1 MDAKRGHKF
10 ITKEIEKALP
20 KLYSQEDVSDPIVV
34 AKWFSPYS
42 NWRWFAIEWDGEDR
56 FFGLVQ
62 GLDTELGYFSKKELE
77 ELTFGAGRFE
87 VPAVE
92 RDLSWQPKKLSEV
105 RESLEKYNFA

>member
-20 KLYSQEDVSDPIVV
+20 KLYSQENVSDPIVV

-42 NWRWFAIEWDGEDR
+42 NWRWFAIEFDGKDQ

-62 GLDTELGYFSKKELE
+62 GFDTELGYFYKKELA
-77 ELTFGAGRFE
+77 ELKFGLGRFE

>member
-1 MDAKRGHKF
+1 MSAKRGHKF

-20 KLYSQEDVSDPIVV
+20 KLYSQENVEDPIVV
-34 AKWFSPYS
+34 AKWFCPYS
-42 NWRWFAIEWDGEDR
+42 TWRWYAIEFDGEDT

-62 GLDTELGYFSKKELE
+62 GLDTELGYFSKSELE
-77 ELTFGAGRFE
+77 HLGYKWGGHIL
-87 VPAVE
+87 PAVE

>member
-20 KLYSQEDVSDPIVV
+20 KLYSQENVDDPMVV

-42 NWRWFAIEWDGEDR
+42 NWRWFAIEFDGEDQ

-62 GLDTELGYFSKKELE
+62 GLDTELGYFSKSELE
-77 ELTFGAGRFE
+77 NLTFTMGQFE
-87 VPAVE
+87 LPAVE

>member
-1 MDAKRGHKF
+1 MDAKRGHKL
-10 ITKEIEKALP
+10 ITKEIEKALH
-20 KLYSQEDVSDPIVV
+20 KLYSQENVDDPIVV

-42 NWRWFAIEWDGEDR
+42 NWRWFAIEFDGEDI

-62 GLDTELGYFSKKELE
+62 GFETELGNFSKSELE
-77 ELTFGAGRFE
+77 NLTFGSGRFE
-87 VPAVE
+87 VPAIE

>member
-20 KLYSQEDVSDPIVV
+20 KLYSQENVDDPIVV

-42 NWRWFAIEWDGEDR
+42 NWRWFAIEFDGEDS

-62 GLDTELGYFSKKELE
+62 GLDTELGYFSKFELAN
-77 ELTFGAGRFE
+77 LTFGAGRFE

>member
-20 KLYSQEDVSDPIVV
+20 MLYSQEDVSDPIVV

-77 ELTFGAGRFE
+77 ELTFGQGRFE
-87 VPAVE
+87 VPAIE

>member
-1 MDAKRGHKF
+1 MSVKRGHKF
-10 ITKEIEKALP
+10 ITAEILKALP
-20 KLYSQEDVSDPIVV
+20 KLYSQENVSDPMVV

-42 NWRWFAIEWDGEDR
+42 NWRWYAIEFDGEDT

-62 GLDTELGYFSKKELE
+62 GFETELGYFSKKELE
-77 ELTFGAGRFE
+77 ETNFGHGRFE

-92 RDLSWQPKKLSEV
+92 RDLSWTPKKLSEV

>member
-20 KLYSQEDVSDPIVV
+20 KLYSQEDVSDPMVV

-62 GLDTELGYFSKKELE
+62 GLDTELGYFSKQELE